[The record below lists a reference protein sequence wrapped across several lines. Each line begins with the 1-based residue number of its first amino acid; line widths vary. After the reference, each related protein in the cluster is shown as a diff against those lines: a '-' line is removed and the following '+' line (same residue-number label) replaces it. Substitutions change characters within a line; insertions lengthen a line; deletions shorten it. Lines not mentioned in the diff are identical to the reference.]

1 MRHIVLFALLAFSV
15 GLSAQSFK
23 SRIHYKVN
31 MGDSSQLH
39 QLILLDYTKL
49 LGTAMEVEK
58 DSIYFLV
65 RGTNEPTAIPL
76 RELRFLGV
84 FNSVESRPYRDTRG
98 VPGFSDLT
106 YERTAL
112 PHHSKGQIRVINL
125 LYSVA
130 EWNLNKNLRLG
141 VGLAGPL
148 GIMTT
153 QKYRFSI
160 TPDLHLGVSSQILFL
175 PLIERFPNNGPVVLG
190 DVSAMLT
197 VGNDRRFANFGTG
210 ILFNNDDP
218 GSPIWGHRFGIGGR
232 ISPRWHVYS
241 EMLMTLNDE
250 FSELSLFPSI
260 NASLGAKK
268 HRWHFGI
275 FTVFFDEDNF
285 FPPPLPYVGYSYYW

>member
-1 MRHIVLFALLAFSV
+1 MRQFLVLALFIFSV
-15 GLSAQSFK
+15 GLSAQSYQ

-31 MGDSSQLH
+31 LGDTSQLH
-39 QLILLDYTKL
+39 QLILIDYTKL
-49 LGTAMEVEK
+49 LGTAMDVSK

-65 RGTNEPTAIPL
+65 RGTREQSVIPI

-84 FNSVESRPYRDTRG
+84 FNTADSRPYRDARG

-130 EWNLNKNLRLG
+130 EWNLNENLRIG
-141 VGLAGPL
+141 AGLAGPL
-148 GIMTT
+148 GLMTT

-160 TPDLHLGVSSQILFL
+160 TPDVHMGLSSQILIL
-175 PLIERFPNNGPVVLG
+175 PLIQRFPSNGPVILG
-190 DVSAMLT
+190 DISAMLT

-210 ILFNNDDP
+210 ILFNNDDS
-218 GSPIWGHRFGIGGR
+218 GSPVWGHRFGIGGR
-232 ISPRWHVYS
+232 LSPRWHIYS
-241 EMLMTLNDE
+241 EMLMVLNDE
-250 FSELSLFPSI
+250 FGELQLFPSF
-260 NASLGAKK
+260 NASLGVRR
-268 HRWHFGI
+268 HRWHFGV

-285 FPPPLPYVGYSYYW
+285 FPPPLPYIGYSYYW